1 MRTSRCVRDM
11 HNACVI
17 EAICEK
23 LYEKTL
29 WKHSIEAGKETFLMK
44 LSSNMSL
51 TTTLMFE
58 FAFDTDI

>member
-23 LYEKTL
+23 LYATTIDNGHRGRQRGNL
-29 WKHSIEAGKETFLMK
+29 DAIEQRVRHVI
-44 LSSNMSL
+44 
-51 TTTLMFE
+51 
-58 FAFDTDI
+58 DDHVDV